1 MSANTVARS
10 RDCAHARGLL
20 HLEKGSELIDSRGRR
35 PQVTSL
41 PRSIGLHGLIRL
53 NSRSRH
59 NTFDRSVAVA
69 RVDRGPPRQRGFGPG
84 YRRRP
89 AAFPRT
95 RMPILN
101 LASQKERSTPAKP
114 SPRVLASGGI
124 DTLSVAG

>member
-59 NTFDRSVAVA
+59 DTFDRSVAVA
-69 RVDRGPPRQRGFGPG
+69 RVDRGPPRQ
-84 YRRRP
+84 
-89 AAFPRT
+89 
-95 RMPILN
+95 
-101 LASQKERSTPAKP
+101 
-114 SPRVLASGGI
+114 
-124 DTLSVAG
+124 

>member
-59 NTFDRSVAVA
+59 DTFDRSVAVA
-69 RVDRGPPRQRGFGPG
+69 RVDRGPLDNEDSVLDTGDD
-84 YRRRP
+84 RP
-89 AAFPRT
+89 HPSHAYADPQLGQPEGTF
-95 RMPILN
+95 N
-101 LASQKERSTPAKP
+101 PAKP